1 MSKDQ
6 SCLTGEVPDNWKLA
20 NGMPIHK
27 RGQKEDLGNYRPV
40 SLTSVPSKLME
51 QIILSAI
58 TRHLKDRRSDPDSTD
73 LGGAGPAWPTGSPFM
88 TDEGIESIISKFVHN
103 TKLVG
108 SVELVE
114 GRRALQR
121 DLDRLE
127 RWADSNGMRFNKA
140 KCRQSI
146 LAAYPFSFSV
156 TPGERSS
163 SERFKLGVKI
173 MADEEE
179 IMCKLGSI
187 QEIRNKTLQ
196 MEKIKARL
204 KAEFEALE
212 SEERHLKEYKQE
224 MDLLL
229 QEKMAHVE
237 ELRLI
242 HADINVMENTI
253 KQSENDLNKLLEST
267 RRLHEEYKPLKEHVD
282 ALRMTL
288 GLQRLPDLCE
298 EEEKLSL
305 DYFEKQKA
313 EWQTEPQEPP
323 IPESLAAAAAAAQ
336 QLQVARKQ
344 DTRQTATFRQ
354 QPPPMKVIFK

>member
-1 MSKDQ
+1 
-6 SCLTGEVPDNWKLA
+6 
-20 NGMPIHK
+20 
-27 RGQKEDLGNYRPV
+27 
-40 SLTSVPSKLME
+40 
-51 QIILSAI
+51 
-58 TRHLKDRRSDPDSTD
+58 
-73 LGGAGPAWPTGSPFM
+73 
-88 TDEGIESIISKFVHN
+88 
-103 TKLVG
+103 
-108 SVELVE
+108 
-114 GRRALQR
+114 
-121 DLDRLE
+121 
-127 RWADSNGMRFNKA
+127 
-140 KCRQSI
+140 
-146 LAAYPFSFSV
+146 
-156 TPGERSS
+156 
-163 SERFKLGVKI
+163 
-173 MADEEE
+173 MADEQE
-179 IMCKLGSI
+179 IMCKLESI
-187 QEIRNKTLQ
+187 KEIRNKTLQ

-267 RRLHEEYKPLKEHVD
+267 RRLHDEYKPLKEHVD

-354 QPPPMKVIFK
+354 QPPPMKVSELGKGCGGSNVSSHGRAMEG

>member
-1 MSKDQ
+1 
-6 SCLTGEVPDNWKLA
+6 
-20 NGMPIHK
+20 
-27 RGQKEDLGNYRPV
+27 
-40 SLTSVPSKLME
+40 
-51 QIILSAI
+51 
-58 TRHLKDRRSDPDSTD
+58 
-73 LGGAGPAWPTGSPFM
+73 
-88 TDEGIESIISKFVHN
+88 
-103 TKLVG
+103 
-108 SVELVE
+108 
-114 GRRALQR
+114 
-121 DLDRLE
+121 
-127 RWADSNGMRFNKA
+127 
-140 KCRQSI
+140 
-146 LAAYPFSFSV
+146 
-156 TPGERSS
+156 
-163 SERFKLGVKI
+163 
-173 MADEEE
+173 MADEQE
-179 IMCKLGSI
+179 IMCKLESI
-187 QEIRNKTLQ
+187 KEIRNKTLQ

-267 RRLHEEYKPLKEHVD
+267 RRLHDEYKPLKEHVD

-323 IPESLAAAAAAAQ
+323 IPESLAAAAAANLITNFLCPVSSHQACLSCHQ
-336 QLQVARKQ
+336 QIHRNAPICPLCKAKSRSRNPKKPKRKQ
-344 DTRQTATFRQ
+344 DE
-354 QPPPMKVIFK
+354 

>member
-1 MSKDQ
+1 
-6 SCLTGEVPDNWKLA
+6 
-20 NGMPIHK
+20 
-27 RGQKEDLGNYRPV
+27 
-40 SLTSVPSKLME
+40 
-51 QIILSAI
+51 
-58 TRHLKDRRSDPDSTD
+58 
-73 LGGAGPAWPTGSPFM
+73 
-88 TDEGIESIISKFVHN
+88 
-103 TKLVG
+103 
-108 SVELVE
+108 
-114 GRRALQR
+114 
-121 DLDRLE
+121 
-127 RWADSNGMRFNKA
+127 
-140 KCRQSI
+140 
-146 LAAYPFSFSV
+146 
-156 TPGERSS
+156 
-163 SERFKLGVKI
+163 
-173 MADEEE
+173 MADEQE
-179 IMCKLGSI
+179 IMCKLESI
-187 QEIRNKTLQ
+187 KEIRSKTLQ

-242 HADINVMENTI
+242 HADINV
-253 KQSENDLNKLLEST
+253 SENDLNKLLEST
-267 RRLHEEYKPLKEHVD
+267 RRLHDEYKPLKEHVD

-354 QPPPMKVIFK
+354 QPPPMKACLSCHQQIHRNAPICPLCKAKSRSRNPKKPKRKQDE

>member
-1 MSKDQ
+1 MLV
-6 SCLTGEVPDNWKLA
+6 CFL
-20 NGMPIHK
+20 I
-27 RGQKEDLGNYRPV
+27 LGN
-40 SLTSVPSKLME
+40 
-51 QIILSAI
+51 
-58 TRHLKDRRSDPDSTD
+58 
-73 LGGAGPAWPTGSPFM
+73 G
-88 TDEGIESIISKFVHN
+88 
-103 TKLVG
+103 
-108 SVELVE
+108 
-114 GRRALQR
+114 
-121 DLDRLE
+121 
-127 RWADSNGMRFNKA
+127 
-140 KCRQSI
+140 
-146 LAAYPFSFSV
+146 
-156 TPGERSS
+156 
-163 SERFKLGVKI
+163 
-173 MADEEE
+173 
-179 IMCKLGSI
+179 
-187 QEIRNKTLQ
+187 RNKTLQ
-196 MEKIKARL
+196 MEKIKTRL

-267 RRLHEEYKPLKEHVD
+267 RRLHDEYKPLKEHVD

-354 QPPPMKVIFK
+354 QPPPMKVSELGMDCGGSKVSSSSPMEGWVWVFGLTYLGPACHVINKFTGMHLYALCAKPRVGPGTPKSQNGSRMNEKRENT

>member
-1 MSKDQ
+1 MR
-6 SCLTGEVPDNWKLA
+6 LL
-20 NGMPIHK
+20 
-27 RGQKEDLGNYRPV
+27 RGSRQQPRAAGRDAPHQAAAAPGTRRAAGAAPGSGGSAPQQRRERPA
-40 SLTSVPSKLME
+40 
-51 QIILSAI
+51 LSPVAERAR
-58 TRHLKDRRSDPDSTD
+58 TAAQGPAAAA
-73 LGGAGPAWPTGSPFM
+73 AGPGPRPTS
-88 TDEGIESIISKFVHN
+88 
-103 TKLVG
+103 
-108 SVELVE
+108 
-114 GRRALQR
+114 GRGRP
-121 DLDRLE
+121 
-127 RWADSNGMRFNKA
+127 
-140 KCRQSI
+140 
-146 LAAYPFSFSV
+146 AAPLPPAR
-156 TPGERSS
+156 TPGEGSAPPGSAAPPLRAA
-163 SERFKLGVKI
+163 LGTPAPGRGLTRCCRYGHSPRLPAGSGGEEVTGLE
-173 MADEEE
+173 DEIED
-179 IMCKLGSI
+179 MTKC
-187 QEIRNKTLQ
+187 RNKTLQ

-354 QPPPMKVIFK
+354 QPPPMKACLSCHQQIHRNAPICPLCKAKSRSRNPKKPKRKQDE

>member
-1 MSKDQ
+1 
-6 SCLTGEVPDNWKLA
+6 
-20 NGMPIHK
+20 
-27 RGQKEDLGNYRPV
+27 
-40 SLTSVPSKLME
+40 
-51 QIILSAI
+51 
-58 TRHLKDRRSDPDSTD
+58 
-73 LGGAGPAWPTGSPFM
+73 
-88 TDEGIESIISKFVHN
+88 
-103 TKLVG
+103 
-108 SVELVE
+108 
-114 GRRALQR
+114 
-121 DLDRLE
+121 
-127 RWADSNGMRFNKA
+127 
-140 KCRQSI
+140 
-146 LAAYPFSFSV
+146 
-156 TPGERSS
+156 
-163 SERFKLGVKI
+163 
-173 MADEEE
+173 MADEQE
-179 IMCKLGSI
+179 IMCKLESI
-187 QEIRNKTLQ
+187 KEISSSTNMCSFPSIFTTQWLHLISLSSSPTGPSCPSLLVVNKTLQ

-267 RRLHEEYKPLKEHVD
+267 RRLHDEYKPLKEHVD

-354 QPPPMKVIFK
+354 QPPPMKACLSCHQQIHRNAPICPLCKAKSRSRNPKKPKRKQDE

>member
-1 MSKDQ
+1 TADYSSQ
-6 SCLTGEVPDNWKLA
+6 A
-20 NGMPIHK
+20 F
-27 RGQKEDLGNYRPV
+27 
-40 SLTSVPSKLME
+40 
-51 QIILSAI
+51 LSPY
-58 TRHLKDRRSDPDSTD
+58 H
-73 LGGAGPAWPTGSPFM
+73 TGSKPQ
-88 TDEGIESIISKFVHN
+88 TSRRWLYCIYCIPWLVHFYSSLDV
-103 TKLVG
+103 KL
-108 SVELVE
+108 
-114 GRRALQR
+114 R
-121 DLDRLE
+121 
-127 RWADSNGMRFNKA
+127 
-140 KCRQSI
+140 
-146 LAAYPFSFSV
+146 
-156 TPGERSS
+156 
-163 SERFKLGVKI
+163 VKS
-173 MADEEE
+173 MADEQE
-179 IMCKLGSI
+179 IMCKLESI
-187 QEIRNKTLQ
+187 KEIRNKTLQ

-267 RRLHEEYKPLKEHVD
+267 RRLHDEYKPLKEHVD

-354 QPPPMKVIFK
+354 QPPPMKACLSCHQQIHRNAPICPLCKAKSRSRNPKKPKRKQDE

>member
-1 MSKDQ
+1 M
-6 SCLTGEVPDNWKLA
+6 
-20 NGMPIHK
+20 
-27 RGQKEDLGNYRPV
+27 
-40 SLTSVPSKLME
+40 
-51 QIILSAI
+51 
-58 TRHLKDRRSDPDSTD
+58 
-73 LGGAGPAWPTGSPFM
+73 
-88 TDEGIESIISKFVHN
+88 
-103 TKLVG
+103 
-108 SVELVE
+108 
-114 GRRALQR
+114 
-121 DLDRLE
+121 
-127 RWADSNGMRFNKA
+127 
-140 KCRQSI
+140 
-146 LAAYPFSFSV
+146 FSFFFPLAFC
-156 TPGERSS
+156 TFHC
-163 SERFKLGVKI
+163 RFKSGVKS
-173 MADEEE
+173 MADEQE
-179 IMCKLGSI
+179 IMCKLESI
-187 QEIRNKTLQ
+187 KEISFRYDMLILGLRTLIFRNKTLQ

-354 QPPPMKVIFK
+354 QPPPMKACLSCHQQIHRNAPICPLCKAKSRSRNPKKPKRKQDE

>member
-1 MSKDQ
+1 A
-6 SCLTGEVPDNWKLA
+6 LLL
-20 NGMPIHK
+20 
-27 RGQKEDLGNYRPV
+27 LGCFLCFGN
-40 SLTSVPSKLME
+40 
-51 QIILSAI
+51 
-58 TRHLKDRRSDPDSTD
+58 
-73 LGGAGPAWPTGSPFM
+73 
-88 TDEGIESIISKFVHN
+88 
-103 TKLVG
+103 
-108 SVELVE
+108 
-114 GRRALQR
+114 
-121 DLDRLE
+121 
-127 RWADSNGMRFNKA
+127 
-140 KCRQSI
+140 C
-146 LAAYPFSFSV
+146 
-156 TPGERSS
+156 
-163 SERFKLGVKI
+163 
-173 MADEEE
+173 
-179 IMCKLGSI
+179 
-187 QEIRNKTLQ
+187 RNKTLQ

-242 HADINVMENTI
+242 HADINV
-253 KQSENDLNKLLEST
+253 SENDLNKLLEST
-267 RRLHEEYKPLKEHVD
+267 RRLHDEYKPLKEHVD

-354 QPPPMKVIFK
+354 QPPPMKACLSCHQQIHRNAPICPLCKAKSRSRNPKKPKRKQDE